1 MFDCPVQ
8 GPPRAPATLHPLS
21 TPRQQPTPPSL
32 AGMQM
37 TLSQSNIQV
46 TGYANNLEVT
56 YDGTTLKW
64 VFEAPAQ

>member
-1 MFDCPVQ
+1 
-8 GPPRAPATLHPLS
+8 
-21 TPRQQPTPPSL
+21 
-32 AGMQM
+32 MQM
-37 TLSQSNIQV
+37 TLSQSNVQV